1 MATKKQA
8 QPALKKAKKAA
19 PAKKDQYYKAAYA
32 RGKNDGARE
41 QAKRNELEKIHE
53 KAMTPIVER
62 TASISMSLF
71 DNNDCNIAISG
82 DFSVILNKL
91 HEIQSKSITIDKG
104 EFFAVAAKMMAGK
117 EGK

>member
-1 MATKKQA
+1 MATKKQLK
-8 QPALKKAKKAA
+8 PALKKAKKAA

-41 QAKRNELEKIHE
+41 QKQRDKLTRAHLA
-53 KAMTPIVER
+53 AMFPEN
-62 TASISMSLF
+62 TASISMKLF
-71 DNNDCNIAISG
+71 DNNDCAIEING